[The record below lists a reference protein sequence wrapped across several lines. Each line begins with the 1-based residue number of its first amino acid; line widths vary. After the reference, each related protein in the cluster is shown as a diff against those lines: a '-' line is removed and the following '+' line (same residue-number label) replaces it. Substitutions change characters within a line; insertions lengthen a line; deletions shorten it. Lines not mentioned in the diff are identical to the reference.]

1 MIDNKINMVEEF
13 PLETMEELYTPED
26 QIIVDDE
33 EADNENQKILKRS
46 QLYWK
51 DYLEEKNY
59 NRDINK
65 MCDICIADQKAT
77 HGKVVIKCKGLA
89 DIRTELGDEL
99 VDEYEECLP
108 PEEFRKIQS
117 LYDPYAFMEE
127 FLDVDNKGKEDRRFA
142 KRWYQEM
149 AIRCVHEDTFIHL
162 FDGTYKAIKD
172 INIGEKV
179 VSYDTNKLSVNY
191 NIITNKWYSGKKE
204 VFKISLDNDSILE
217 VTKEH
222 PILIEGNTY
231 LSLEDGL
238 TIGDKVVSY
247 TEDVI
252 VLVTVIDIVSIGV
265 HNTYDIEVENDH
277 NFIANTV
284 VVHNCTAQEKNI
296 RMGRRCI
303 PHYEKVLTKDGY
315 RPISELKVGDL
326 VKSLNSKNQKFR
338 YSPITKVINNGIKVV
353 FRLTLKNGKKVE
365 CTENHPL
372 LIKTSK
378 GKQWST
384 LETGL
389 FIGHKVCY
397 RKRNKIFT
405 SELVD
410 IERVGEVLTYDI
422 SVGKDATFLVD
433 DIITHNTGKS
443 FALSLLIIHRAVM
456 AKSTS
461 GYRILIVSPFAAQT
475 EEVVDNIINICR
487 LLLDDP
493 IKSFKGSPNHEIIF
507 KTGAILKGFTASKE
521 ANSIRGQPGD
531 LLVIDECLKGST
543 LITTPTGLVPIKDV
557 RIGDTVL
564 TYLDG
569 ELVEDTVINS
579 KSTGIKT
586 VRDYTFSNGTV
597 LTGTG
602 NHPVMTPSGWGELGK
617 ASSILVP
624 KTNLY
629 TNNREEILARLY
641 GYSLGDGWLC
651 NNQAGFSGDVEGL
664 SLIRED
670 INKLYP
676 EKWNMNIYSRQTTSP
691 EYNIVGQTNSFVAG
705 KELHDALAD
714 YGLITRGRKVESIYE
729 LSPKIISGTDKVKAE
744 FLAGLFGAEGTL
756 GSEPKIGFTPKTTA
770 LALHKCEELFDSH
783 KLFMN
788 SLVTLLADLRIKST
802 LYVDAYTKSATK
814 KIVLSINNEL
824 HNHLRFLD
832 IVGVRYCGKKN
843 NIAFLTL
850 NYLKYLKTKSDLIKE
865 TIIAV
870 TADKKSGMKVKDIS
884 KKYNIT
890 KSQVTEYYSG
900 QCKGKFSRLDT
911 EYYSDWLSSNVIE
924 NELYTSVLTK
934 SEEYQEEVYNLTV
947 GSNHTYIANGLLTHN
962 CDDMPVKAMVSIMG
976 IRMGRPNVE
985 VWKSGTPKGE
995 KNLFAGDQKVTSKS
1009 FHFPSFVI
1017 PHYTDEL
1024 DADNRADLGEIGYVQ
1039 EVIAEYGAVANG
1051 VYQSDFLR
1059 RAQERPVF
1067 TTAKE
1072 VLGRRN
1078 NFIVITGVDWNGE
1091 GVGVRIITVAYNK
1104 FSPDFKIIDR
1114 QEISMIGK
1122 TQDEAVNTIIEVNR
1136 KFKVDHLY
1144 CDIGYGA
1151 YQVEAL
1157 KIFGERAFSSTP
1169 KGHPDRKLVNV
1180 IGVNFGG
1187 TTDLKDHR
1195 TGEVHKVPTKQFAV
1209 QNSVLLLEKD
1219 LISLHPKEDHVML
1232 LQMKNY
1238 IEKSRNKGRIV
1249 YTTIS
1254 KKIGDHDLDAFIFAL
1269 YGFKIEY
1276 PTIFGEASM
1285 RAMIRYGDETGT
1297 SNVDVLGADVP
1308 FISLSFGSK
1317 QNAMI
1322 GHSSRTIKGSTPG
1335 RSIVIGNIRR
1345 RDNFR

>member
-1 MIDNKINMVEEF
+1 MIDNKINMVEEY
-13 PLETMEELYTPED
+13 PLETMEELYTPD
-26 QIIVDDE
+26 NQVIIDDE

-59 NRDINK
+59 NKDINK
-65 MCDICIADQKAT
+65 MCELCIAEQKET
-77 HGKVVIKCKGLA
+77 HGKVVIKCNGLA
-89 DIRTELGDEL
+89 DVRTELGDDL
-99 VDEYEECLP
+99 VDEYEEALP
-108 PEEFRKIQS
+108 PDEFRKIQS
-117 LYDPYAFMEE
+117 LYDPYTFMEE
-127 FLDVDNKGKEDRRFA
+127 FLDIENKGKEDRRFA

-162 FDGTYKAIKD
+162 PDGTYKAIKD
-172 INIGEKV
+172 IVVGEQV
-179 VSYDTNKLSVNY
+179 VSYDVDNLLINS
-191 NIITNKWYSGKKE
+191 NIVTNKWYSGEKE
-204 VFKISLDNDSILE
+204 VFKILLSNDSILE

-222 PILIEGNTY
+222 PILTVGNVY
-231 LSLEDGL
+231 LSLEKGL
-238 TIGDKVVSY
+238 KVGDLVYTYTSNKVILTTITGI
-247 TEDVI
+247 T
-252 VLVTVIDIVSIGV
+252 SIGI

-284 VVHNCTAQEKNI
+284 IVHNCTAQEKNI
-296 RMGRRCI
+296 RMGRRCL

-315 RPISELKVGDL
+315 RPISELKIGDL
-326 VKSLNSKNQKFR
+326 VKSLNSKTQKFR
-338 YSPITKVINNGIKVV
+338 YSPVTKVINNGIKVV

-372 LIKTSK
+372 LIKTTK

-456 AKSTS
+456 AKPTS

-493 IKSFKGSPNHEIIF
+493 IKSFKGSPNHEIVF

-531 LLVIDECLKGST
+531 LLVIDECLVGST
-543 LITTPTGLVPIKDV
+543 LITTPTGLVPIKDIK
-557 RIGDTVL
+557 IGDTVL

-569 ELVEDTVINS
+569 KLIEDTVINS

-586 VRDYTFSNGTV
+586 VRDYTFSNGTT
-597 LTGTG
+597 LTGTS
-602 NHPVMTPSGWGELGK
+602 NHPVMTPEGWKELGE

-629 TNNREEILARLY
+629 
-641 GYSLGDGWLC
+641 
-651 NNQAGFSGDVEGL
+651 
-664 SLIRED
+664 
-670 INKLYP
+670 
-676 EKWNMNIYSRQTTSP
+676 
-691 EYNIVGQTNSFVAG
+691 
-705 KELHDALAD
+705 
-714 YGLITRGRKVESIYE
+714 
-729 LSPKIISGTDKVKAE
+729 
-744 FLAGLFGAEGTL
+744 
-756 GSEPKIGFTPKTTA
+756 
-770 LALHKCEELFDSH
+770 
-783 KLFMN
+783 
-788 SLVTLLADLRIKST
+788 ST
-802 LYVDAYTKSATK
+802 LVS
-814 KIVLSINNEL
+814 
-824 HNHLRFLD
+824 
-832 IVGVRYCGKKN
+832 
-843 NIAFLTL
+843 
-850 NYLKYLKTKSDLIKE
+850 
-865 TIIAV
+865 
-870 TADKKSGMKVKDIS
+870 
-884 KKYNIT
+884 
-890 KSQVTEYYSG
+890 
-900 QCKGKFSRLDT
+900 
-911 EYYSDWLSSNVIE
+911 
-924 NELYTSVLTK
+924 K
-934 SEEYQEEVYNLTV
+934 SEEYEEEVYNLTV
-947 GSNHTYIANGLLTHN
+947 GNNHTYIANGLLTHN

-1059 RAQERPVF
+1059 RAQERPMF
-1067 TTAKE
+1067 TTAKD
-1072 VLGRRN
+1072 VLSRRSN
-1078 NFIVITGVDWNGE
+1078 YIVITGVDWNGE
-1091 GVGVRIITVAYNK
+1091 GVGVRIITVAFNK
-1104 FSPDFKIIDR
+1104 FEPDFKIIDR
-1114 QEISMIGK
+1114 QEISMVGK

-1136 KFKVDHLY
+1136 KYKVDHLY

-1157 KIFGERAFSSTP
+1157 KIFGERAFSNTP

-1187 TTDLKDHR
+1187 TTDLRDHR
-1195 TGEVHKVPTKQFAV
+1195 TGEVHKIPTKQFAV
-1209 QNSVLLLEKD
+1209 QNSVILLEKD
-1219 LISLHPKEDHVML
+1219 LISLHTKEDHVML

-1285 RAMIRYGDETGT
+1285 RAMMRYGDETSA
-1297 SNVDVLGADVP
+1297 SNIDVLGADVP
-1308 FISLSFGSK
+1308 FVSLSFGSR
-1317 QNAMI
+1317 QNAI
-1322 GHSSRTIKGSTPG
+1322 VGNSNRTVKGSAPK
-1335 RSIVIGNIRR
+1335 RSVSIGNIRR

>member
-13 PLETMEELYTPED
+13 PLETMEDLYTPVD
-26 QIIVDDE
+26 QIIIDDE
-33 EADNENQKILKRS
+33 EAENENQRVLKRS

-59 NRDINK
+59 NKDISK

-77 HGKVVIKCKGLA
+77 HGKVVIKCNGLA
-89 DIRTELGDEL
+89 DVRTELGDAL
-99 VDEYEECLP
+99 VDEYQDALP
-108 PEEFRKIQS
+108 PEEFRKIEA

-127 FLDVDNKGKEDRRFA
+127 FLDIENKGKEDRRFA

-149 AIRCVHEDTFIHL
+149 AIRCLHEDTFVHL
-162 FDGTYKAIKD
+162 ADGTYKAIKD
-172 INIGEKV
+172 ITIGEQV
-179 VSYDTNKLSVNY
+179 VSYQTDSSIVNS
-191 NIITNKWYSGKKE
+191 NTVTNKWYSGEKE
-204 VFKISLDNDSILE
+204 VFKISLSNDSILE

-222 PILIEGNTY
+222 PVLVEGNTY
-231 LSLEDGL
+231 LSLEEGL
-238 TIGDKVVSY
+238 DVGYNVYTYTEDKVVLASILS
-247 TEDVI
+247 I
-252 VLVTVIDIVSIGV
+252 VNIGI
-265 HNTYDIEVENDH
+265 HKTYDIEVENDH

-284 VVHNCTAQEKNI
+284 IVHNCTAQEKNI

-315 RPISELKVGDL
+315 RPISDLKVGDQ
-326 VKSLNSKNQKFR
+326 VKSFNSKNQNFR
-338 YSPITKVINNGIKVV
+338 YSPVTKVINNGIKTV
-353 FRLTLKNGKKVE
+353 FKLTLKNGKKVE

-372 LIKTSK
+372 LIKTAK
-378 GKQWST
+378 GKIWST

-389 FIGHKVCY
+389 FIGNKVCY
-397 RKRNKIFT
+397 RKRNKVFT

-410 IERVGEVLTYDI
+410 IEKVGEVLTYDI

-493 IKSFKGSPNHEIIF
+493 IQSFKGSPNHEIIF

-531 LLVIDECLKGST
+531 LLVIDECLVGST
-543 LITTPTGLVPIKDV
+543 LITTPTGLVPIKDIK
-557 RIGDTVL
+557 IGDTVL

-569 ELVEDTVINS
+569 KLIEDTVINS

-597 LTGTG
+597 LTGTN
-602 NHPVMTPSGWGELGK
+602 NHPVMTPKGWKELGE
-617 ASSILVP
+617 ATSILIP
-624 KTNLY
+624 ETNLY
-629 TNNREEILARLY
+629 T
-641 GYSLGDGWLC
+641 
-651 NNQAGFSGDVEGL
+651 
-664 SLIRED
+664 
-670 INKLYP
+670 
-676 EKWNMNIYSRQTTSP
+676 
-691 EYNIVGQTNSFVAG
+691 
-705 KELHDALAD
+705 
-714 YGLITRGRKVESIYE
+714 
-729 LSPKIISGTDKVKAE
+729 
-744 FLAGLFGAEGTL
+744 TL
-756 GSEPKIGFTPKTTA
+756 VS
-770 LALHKCEELFDSH
+770 
-783 KLFMN
+783 
-788 SLVTLLADLRIKST
+788 
-802 LYVDAYTKSATK
+802 
-814 KIVLSINNEL
+814 
-824 HNHLRFLD
+824 
-832 IVGVRYCGKKN
+832 
-843 NIAFLTL
+843 
-850 NYLKYLKTKSDLIKE
+850 
-865 TIIAV
+865 
-870 TADKKSGMKVKDIS
+870 
-884 KKYNIT
+884 
-890 KSQVTEYYSG
+890 
-900 QCKGKFSRLDT
+900 
-911 EYYSDWLSSNVIE
+911 
-924 NELYTSVLTK
+924 K

-947 GSNHTYIANGLLTHN
+947 GNNHTYIANGLLTHN

-995 KNLFAGDQKVTSKS
+995 KNLFAGDQKITSKS

-1039 EVIAEYGAVANG
+1039 EVIAEYSAVANG

-1114 QEISMIGK
+1114 QEISMVGK

-1157 KIFGERAFSSTP
+1157 KIFGERAYATTP

-1187 TTDLKDHR
+1187 TTDLRDHR

-1285 RAMIRYGDETGT
+1285 RAMIRYGDETGA
-1297 SNVDVLGADVP
+1297 SNVDVIGADVP
-1308 FISLSFGSK
+1308 FVSLSFGSR
-1317 QNAMI
+1317 QNTML
-1322 GHSSRTIKGSTPG
+1322 GHSSRTIKGSAPG
-1335 RSIVIGNIRR
+1335 RSAAIGTIRR

>member
-162 FDGTYKAIKD
+162 FDSTYKAIKD

-191 NIITNKWYSGKKE
+191 NIITNKWYSGEKE

-531 LLVIDECLKGST
+531 LLVIDECLVGST
-543 LITTPTGLVPIKDV
+543 LITTPTGLVPIKDIK
-557 RIGDTVL
+557 IGDTVL

-569 ELVEDTVINS
+569 KLVEDTVINS
-579 KSTGIKT
+579 KSTGVKT
-586 VRDYTFSNGTV
+586 VRDYTFSNGTI
-597 LTGTG
+597 LTGTS
-602 NHPVMTPSGWGELGK
+602 NHPVMTPEGWKELGE
-617 ASSILVP
+617 AVSILIP
-624 KTNLY
+624 ESNLY
-629 TNNREEILARLY
+629 TTVV
-641 GYSLGDGWLC
+641 S
-651 NNQAGFSGDVEGL
+651 
-664 SLIRED
+664 
-670 INKLYP
+670 
-676 EKWNMNIYSRQTTSP
+676 
-691 EYNIVGQTNSFVAG
+691 
-705 KELHDALAD
+705 
-714 YGLITRGRKVESIYE
+714 
-729 LSPKIISGTDKVKAE
+729 
-744 FLAGLFGAEGTL
+744 
-756 GSEPKIGFTPKTTA
+756 
-770 LALHKCEELFDSH
+770 
-783 KLFMN
+783 
-788 SLVTLLADLRIKST
+788 
-802 LYVDAYTKSATK
+802 
-814 KIVLSINNEL
+814 
-824 HNHLRFLD
+824 
-832 IVGVRYCGKKN
+832 
-843 NIAFLTL
+843 
-850 NYLKYLKTKSDLIKE
+850 
-865 TIIAV
+865 
-870 TADKKSGMKVKDIS
+870 
-884 KKYNIT
+884 
-890 KSQVTEYYSG
+890 
-900 QCKGKFSRLDT
+900 
-911 EYYSDWLSSNVIE
+911 
-924 NELYTSVLTK
+924 K
-934 SEEYQEEVYNLTV
+934 SEEYKEEVYNLTV
-947 GSNHTYIANGLLTHN
+947 GNNHTYIANGLLTHN

-995 KNLFAGDQKVTSKS
+995 KNLFAGDQKVTPKS

-1024 DADNRADLGEIGYVQ
+1024 DGDNRADLGEIGYVQ

-1335 RSIVIGNIRR
+1335 RSVAIGNIRR

>member
-162 FDGTYKAIKD
+162 FDSTYKAIKD

-531 LLVIDECLKGST
+531 LLVIDECLVGST
-543 LITTPTGLVPIKDV
+543 LITTPTGLVPIKDIK
-557 RIGDTVL
+557 IGDTVL

-569 ELVEDTVINS
+569 KLVEDTVINS
-579 KSTGIKT
+579 RSTGVKT
-586 VRDYTFSNGTV
+586 VRDYTFSNGTI
-597 LTGTG
+597 LTGTS
-602 NHPVMTPSGWGELGK
+602 NHPVMTPEGWKDLGE
-617 ASSILVP
+617 AVSILIP
-624 KTNLY
+624 ESNLY
-629 TNNREEILARLY
+629 TTVV
-641 GYSLGDGWLC
+641 S
-651 NNQAGFSGDVEGL
+651 
-664 SLIRED
+664 
-670 INKLYP
+670 
-676 EKWNMNIYSRQTTSP
+676 
-691 EYNIVGQTNSFVAG
+691 
-705 KELHDALAD
+705 
-714 YGLITRGRKVESIYE
+714 
-729 LSPKIISGTDKVKAE
+729 
-744 FLAGLFGAEGTL
+744 
-756 GSEPKIGFTPKTTA
+756 
-770 LALHKCEELFDSH
+770 
-783 KLFMN
+783 
-788 SLVTLLADLRIKST
+788 
-802 LYVDAYTKSATK
+802 
-814 KIVLSINNEL
+814 
-824 HNHLRFLD
+824 
-832 IVGVRYCGKKN
+832 
-843 NIAFLTL
+843 
-850 NYLKYLKTKSDLIKE
+850 
-865 TIIAV
+865 
-870 TADKKSGMKVKDIS
+870 
-884 KKYNIT
+884 
-890 KSQVTEYYSG
+890 
-900 QCKGKFSRLDT
+900 
-911 EYYSDWLSSNVIE
+911 
-924 NELYTSVLTK
+924 K
-934 SEEYQEEVYNLTV
+934 SEEYKEEVYNLTV
-947 GSNHTYIANGLLTHN
+947 GNNHTYIANGLLTHN

-1335 RSIVIGNIRR
+1335 RSVAIGNIRR

>member
-531 LLVIDECLKGST
+531 LLVIDEC
-543 LITTPTGLVPIKDV
+543 
-557 RIGDTVL
+557 
-564 TYLDG
+564 
-569 ELVEDTVINS
+569 
-579 KSTGIKT
+579 
-586 VRDYTFSNGTV
+586 
-597 LTGTG
+597 
-602 NHPVMTPSGWGELGK
+602 
-617 ASSILVP
+617 
-624 KTNLY
+624 
-629 TNNREEILARLY
+629 
-641 GYSLGDGWLC
+641 
-651 NNQAGFSGDVEGL
+651 
-664 SLIRED
+664 
-670 INKLYP
+670 
-676 EKWNMNIYSRQTTSP
+676 
-691 EYNIVGQTNSFVAG
+691 
-705 KELHDALAD
+705 
-714 YGLITRGRKVESIYE
+714 
-729 LSPKIISGTDKVKAE
+729 
-744 FLAGLFGAEGTL
+744 
-756 GSEPKIGFTPKTTA
+756 
-770 LALHKCEELFDSH
+770 
-783 KLFMN
+783 
-788 SLVTLLADLRIKST
+788 
-802 LYVDAYTKSATK
+802 
-814 KIVLSINNEL
+814 
-824 HNHLRFLD
+824 
-832 IVGVRYCGKKN
+832 
-843 NIAFLTL
+843 
-850 NYLKYLKTKSDLIKE
+850 
-865 TIIAV
+865 
-870 TADKKSGMKVKDIS
+870 
-884 KKYNIT
+884 
-890 KSQVTEYYSG
+890 
-900 QCKGKFSRLDT
+900 
-911 EYYSDWLSSNVIE
+911 
-924 NELYTSVLTK
+924 
-934 SEEYQEEVYNLTV
+934 
-947 GSNHTYIANGLLTHN
+947 
-962 CDDMPVKAMVSIMG
+962 DDMPVKAMVSIMG

-995 KNLFAGDQKVTSKS
+995 KNLFDGDQKVTSKS

>member
-531 LLVIDECLKGST
+531 LLVIDEC
-543 LITTPTGLVPIKDV
+543 
-557 RIGDTVL
+557 
-564 TYLDG
+564 
-569 ELVEDTVINS
+569 
-579 KSTGIKT
+579 
-586 VRDYTFSNGTV
+586 
-597 LTGTG
+597 
-602 NHPVMTPSGWGELGK
+602 
-617 ASSILVP
+617 
-624 KTNLY
+624 
-629 TNNREEILARLY
+629 
-641 GYSLGDGWLC
+641 
-651 NNQAGFSGDVEGL
+651 
-664 SLIRED
+664 
-670 INKLYP
+670 
-676 EKWNMNIYSRQTTSP
+676 
-691 EYNIVGQTNSFVAG
+691 
-705 KELHDALAD
+705 
-714 YGLITRGRKVESIYE
+714 
-729 LSPKIISGTDKVKAE
+729 
-744 FLAGLFGAEGTL
+744 
-756 GSEPKIGFTPKTTA
+756 
-770 LALHKCEELFDSH
+770 
-783 KLFMN
+783 
-788 SLVTLLADLRIKST
+788 
-802 LYVDAYTKSATK
+802 
-814 KIVLSINNEL
+814 
-824 HNHLRFLD
+824 
-832 IVGVRYCGKKN
+832 
-843 NIAFLTL
+843 
-850 NYLKYLKTKSDLIKE
+850 
-865 TIIAV
+865 
-870 TADKKSGMKVKDIS
+870 
-884 KKYNIT
+884 
-890 KSQVTEYYSG
+890 
-900 QCKGKFSRLDT
+900 
-911 EYYSDWLSSNVIE
+911 
-924 NELYTSVLTK
+924 
-934 SEEYQEEVYNLTV
+934 
-947 GSNHTYIANGLLTHN
+947 
-962 CDDMPVKAMVSIMG
+962 DDMPVKAMVSIMG

-1335 RSIVIGNIRR
+1335 RSVAIGNIRR

>member
-162 FDGTYKAIKD
+162 FDGTYKAIKN

-179 VSYDTNKLSVNY
+179 VSYDTNRLSVNY

-531 LLVIDECLKGST
+531 LLVIDE
-543 LITTPTGLVPIKDV
+543 
-557 RIGDTVL
+557 
-564 TYLDG
+564 
-569 ELVEDTVINS
+569 
-579 KSTGIKT
+579 
-586 VRDYTFSNGTV
+586 
-597 LTGTG
+597 
-602 NHPVMTPSGWGELGK
+602 
-617 ASSILVP
+617 
-624 KTNLY
+624 
-629 TNNREEILARLY
+629 
-641 GYSLGDGWLC
+641 
-651 NNQAGFSGDVEGL
+651 
-664 SLIRED
+664 
-670 INKLYP
+670 
-676 EKWNMNIYSRQTTSP
+676 
-691 EYNIVGQTNSFVAG
+691 
-705 KELHDALAD
+705 
-714 YGLITRGRKVESIYE
+714 
-729 LSPKIISGTDKVKAE
+729 
-744 FLAGLFGAEGTL
+744 
-756 GSEPKIGFTPKTTA
+756 
-770 LALHKCEELFDSH
+770 
-783 KLFMN
+783 
-788 SLVTLLADLRIKST
+788 
-802 LYVDAYTKSATK
+802 
-814 KIVLSINNEL
+814 
-824 HNHLRFLD
+824 
-832 IVGVRYCGKKN
+832 
-843 NIAFLTL
+843 
-850 NYLKYLKTKSDLIKE
+850 
-865 TIIAV
+865 
-870 TADKKSGMKVKDIS
+870 
-884 KKYNIT
+884 
-890 KSQVTEYYSG
+890 
-900 QCKGKFSRLDT
+900 
-911 EYYSDWLSSNVIE
+911 
-924 NELYTSVLTK
+924 
-934 SEEYQEEVYNLTV
+934 
-947 GSNHTYIANGLLTHN
+947 

-1322 GHSSRTIKGSTPG
+1322 GHSSRAIKGSNPG

>member
-162 FDGTYKAIKD
+162 FDGTYKSIKD

-338 YSPITKVINNGIKVV
+338 SSPITKVINNGIKVV

-531 LLVIDECLKGST
+531 LLVIDEC
-543 LITTPTGLVPIKDV
+543 
-557 RIGDTVL
+557 
-564 TYLDG
+564 
-569 ELVEDTVINS
+569 
-579 KSTGIKT
+579 
-586 VRDYTFSNGTV
+586 
-597 LTGTG
+597 
-602 NHPVMTPSGWGELGK
+602 
-617 ASSILVP
+617 
-624 KTNLY
+624 
-629 TNNREEILARLY
+629 
-641 GYSLGDGWLC
+641 
-651 NNQAGFSGDVEGL
+651 
-664 SLIRED
+664 
-670 INKLYP
+670 
-676 EKWNMNIYSRQTTSP
+676 
-691 EYNIVGQTNSFVAG
+691 
-705 KELHDALAD
+705 
-714 YGLITRGRKVESIYE
+714 
-729 LSPKIISGTDKVKAE
+729 
-744 FLAGLFGAEGTL
+744 
-756 GSEPKIGFTPKTTA
+756 
-770 LALHKCEELFDSH
+770 
-783 KLFMN
+783 
-788 SLVTLLADLRIKST
+788 
-802 LYVDAYTKSATK
+802 
-814 KIVLSINNEL
+814 
-824 HNHLRFLD
+824 
-832 IVGVRYCGKKN
+832 
-843 NIAFLTL
+843 
-850 NYLKYLKTKSDLIKE
+850 
-865 TIIAV
+865 
-870 TADKKSGMKVKDIS
+870 
-884 KKYNIT
+884 
-890 KSQVTEYYSG
+890 
-900 QCKGKFSRLDT
+900 
-911 EYYSDWLSSNVIE
+911 
-924 NELYTSVLTK
+924 
-934 SEEYQEEVYNLTV
+934 
-947 GSNHTYIANGLLTHN
+947 
-962 CDDMPVKAMVSIMG
+962 DDMPVKAMVSIMG

-995 KNLFAGDQKVTSKS
+995 KN
-1009 FHFPSFVI
+1009 
-1017 PHYTDEL
+1017 
-1024 DADNRADLGEIGYVQ
+1024 
-1039 EVIAEYGAVANG
+1039 
-1051 VYQSDFLR
+1051 
-1059 RAQERPVF
+1059 
-1067 TTAKE
+1067 
-1072 VLGRRN
+1072 
-1078 NFIVITGVDWNGE
+1078 
-1091 GVGVRIITVAYNK
+1091 
-1104 FSPDFKIIDR
+1104 
-1114 QEISMIGK
+1114 
-1122 TQDEAVNTIIEVNR
+1122 
-1136 KFKVDHLY
+1136 
-1144 CDIGYGA
+1144 
-1151 YQVEAL
+1151 
-1157 KIFGERAFSSTP
+1157 
-1169 KGHPDRKLVNV
+1169 
-1180 IGVNFGG
+1180 
-1187 TTDLKDHR
+1187 
-1195 TGEVHKVPTKQFAV
+1195 
-1209 QNSVLLLEKD
+1209 
-1219 LISLHPKEDHVML
+1219 
-1232 LQMKNY
+1232 
-1238 IEKSRNKGRIV
+1238 
-1249 YTTIS
+1249 
-1254 KKIGDHDLDAFIFAL
+1254 
-1269 YGFKIEY
+1269 
-1276 PTIFGEASM
+1276 
-1285 RAMIRYGDETGT
+1285 
-1297 SNVDVLGADVP
+1297 
-1308 FISLSFGSK
+1308 
-1317 QNAMI
+1317 
-1322 GHSSRTIKGSTPG
+1322 
-1335 RSIVIGNIRR
+1335 
-1345 RDNFR
+1345 

>member
-162 FDGTYKAIKD
+162 SDGTYKAIKD

-191 NIITNKWYSGKKE
+191 NIITNKWYSGEKE

-531 LLVIDECLKGST
+531 LLVIDECLVGST
-543 LITTPTGLVPIKDV
+543 LITTPTGLVPIKDIK
-557 RIGDTVL
+557 IGDTVL

-569 ELVEDTVINS
+569 KLVEDTVINS
-579 KSTGIKT
+579 RSTGVKT

-597 LTGTG
+597 LTGTS
-602 NHPVMTPSGWGELGK
+602 NHPVMTPEGWKDLGE
-617 ASSILVP
+617 AVSILIP
-624 KTNLY
+624 ESNLY
-629 TNNREEILARLY
+629 TTVV
-641 GYSLGDGWLC
+641 S
-651 NNQAGFSGDVEGL
+651 
-664 SLIRED
+664 
-670 INKLYP
+670 
-676 EKWNMNIYSRQTTSP
+676 
-691 EYNIVGQTNSFVAG
+691 
-705 KELHDALAD
+705 
-714 YGLITRGRKVESIYE
+714 
-729 LSPKIISGTDKVKAE
+729 
-744 FLAGLFGAEGTL
+744 
-756 GSEPKIGFTPKTTA
+756 
-770 LALHKCEELFDSH
+770 
-783 KLFMN
+783 
-788 SLVTLLADLRIKST
+788 
-802 LYVDAYTKSATK
+802 
-814 KIVLSINNEL
+814 
-824 HNHLRFLD
+824 
-832 IVGVRYCGKKN
+832 
-843 NIAFLTL
+843 
-850 NYLKYLKTKSDLIKE
+850 
-865 TIIAV
+865 
-870 TADKKSGMKVKDIS
+870 
-884 KKYNIT
+884 
-890 KSQVTEYYSG
+890 
-900 QCKGKFSRLDT
+900 
-911 EYYSDWLSSNVIE
+911 
-924 NELYTSVLTK
+924 K

-1322 GHSSRTIKGSTPG
+1322 GHSSRAIKGSNPG

>member
-162 FDGTYKAIKD
+162 FDSTYKAIKD

-238 TIGDKVVSY
+238 TIGDKIVSY

-531 LLVIDECLKGST
+531 LLVIDECLVGST
-543 LITTPTGLVPIKDV
+543 LITTPTGLVPIKDIK
-557 RIGDTVL
+557 IGDTVL

-569 ELVEDTVINS
+569 KLVEDTVINS
-579 KSTGIKT
+579 KSTGVKT
-586 VRDYTFSNGTV
+586 VRDYTFSNGTI
-597 LTGTG
+597 LTGTS
-602 NHPVMTPSGWGELGK
+602 NHPVMTPEGWKELGE
-617 ASSILVP
+617 AVSILIP
-624 KTNLY
+624 ESNLY
-629 TNNREEILARLY
+629 TTVV
-641 GYSLGDGWLC
+641 S
-651 NNQAGFSGDVEGL
+651 
-664 SLIRED
+664 
-670 INKLYP
+670 
-676 EKWNMNIYSRQTTSP
+676 
-691 EYNIVGQTNSFVAG
+691 
-705 KELHDALAD
+705 
-714 YGLITRGRKVESIYE
+714 
-729 LSPKIISGTDKVKAE
+729 
-744 FLAGLFGAEGTL
+744 
-756 GSEPKIGFTPKTTA
+756 
-770 LALHKCEELFDSH
+770 
-783 KLFMN
+783 
-788 SLVTLLADLRIKST
+788 
-802 LYVDAYTKSATK
+802 
-814 KIVLSINNEL
+814 
-824 HNHLRFLD
+824 
-832 IVGVRYCGKKN
+832 
-843 NIAFLTL
+843 
-850 NYLKYLKTKSDLIKE
+850 
-865 TIIAV
+865 
-870 TADKKSGMKVKDIS
+870 
-884 KKYNIT
+884 
-890 KSQVTEYYSG
+890 
-900 QCKGKFSRLDT
+900 
-911 EYYSDWLSSNVIE
+911 
-924 NELYTSVLTK
+924 K
-934 SEEYQEEVYNLTV
+934 SEEYKEEVYNLTV
-947 GSNHTYIANGLLTHN
+947 GNNHTYIANGLLTHN

-1335 RSIVIGNIRR
+1335 RSVAIGNIRR

>member
-179 VSYDTNKLSVNY
+179 VSYDTNRLSVNY

-531 LLVIDECLKGST
+531 LLVIDE
-543 LITTPTGLVPIKDV
+543 
-557 RIGDTVL
+557 
-564 TYLDG
+564 
-569 ELVEDTVINS
+569 
-579 KSTGIKT
+579 
-586 VRDYTFSNGTV
+586 
-597 LTGTG
+597 
-602 NHPVMTPSGWGELGK
+602 
-617 ASSILVP
+617 
-624 KTNLY
+624 
-629 TNNREEILARLY
+629 
-641 GYSLGDGWLC
+641 
-651 NNQAGFSGDVEGL
+651 
-664 SLIRED
+664 
-670 INKLYP
+670 
-676 EKWNMNIYSRQTTSP
+676 
-691 EYNIVGQTNSFVAG
+691 
-705 KELHDALAD
+705 
-714 YGLITRGRKVESIYE
+714 
-729 LSPKIISGTDKVKAE
+729 
-744 FLAGLFGAEGTL
+744 
-756 GSEPKIGFTPKTTA
+756 
-770 LALHKCEELFDSH
+770 
-783 KLFMN
+783 
-788 SLVTLLADLRIKST
+788 
-802 LYVDAYTKSATK
+802 
-814 KIVLSINNEL
+814 
-824 HNHLRFLD
+824 
-832 IVGVRYCGKKN
+832 
-843 NIAFLTL
+843 
-850 NYLKYLKTKSDLIKE
+850 
-865 TIIAV
+865 
-870 TADKKSGMKVKDIS
+870 
-884 KKYNIT
+884 
-890 KSQVTEYYSG
+890 
-900 QCKGKFSRLDT
+900 
-911 EYYSDWLSSNVIE
+911 
-924 NELYTSVLTK
+924 
-934 SEEYQEEVYNLTV
+934 
-947 GSNHTYIANGLLTHN
+947 

-1322 GHSSRTIKGSTPG
+1322 GHSSRAIKGSNPG

>member
-531 LLVIDECLKGST
+531 LLVIDECLVGST
-543 LITTPTGLVPIKDV
+543 LITTPTGLVPIKDIK
-557 RIGDTVL
+557 IGDTVL

-569 ELVEDTVINS
+569 KLVEDTVINS
-579 KSTGIKT
+579 RSTGVKT
-586 VRDYTFSNGTV
+586 VRDYTFSNGTI
-597 LTGTG
+597 LTGTS
-602 NHPVMTPSGWGELGK
+602 NHPVMTPEGWKDLGE
-617 ASSILVP
+617 AVSILIP
-624 KTNLY
+624 ESNLY
-629 TNNREEILARLY
+629 TTVV
-641 GYSLGDGWLC
+641 S
-651 NNQAGFSGDVEGL
+651 
-664 SLIRED
+664 
-670 INKLYP
+670 
-676 EKWNMNIYSRQTTSP
+676 
-691 EYNIVGQTNSFVAG
+691 
-705 KELHDALAD
+705 
-714 YGLITRGRKVESIYE
+714 
-729 LSPKIISGTDKVKAE
+729 
-744 FLAGLFGAEGTL
+744 
-756 GSEPKIGFTPKTTA
+756 
-770 LALHKCEELFDSH
+770 
-783 KLFMN
+783 
-788 SLVTLLADLRIKST
+788 
-802 LYVDAYTKSATK
+802 
-814 KIVLSINNEL
+814 
-824 HNHLRFLD
+824 
-832 IVGVRYCGKKN
+832 
-843 NIAFLTL
+843 
-850 NYLKYLKTKSDLIKE
+850 
-865 TIIAV
+865 
-870 TADKKSGMKVKDIS
+870 
-884 KKYNIT
+884 
-890 KSQVTEYYSG
+890 
-900 QCKGKFSRLDT
+900 
-911 EYYSDWLSSNVIE
+911 
-924 NELYTSVLTK
+924 K
-934 SEEYQEEVYNLTV
+934 SEEYKEEVYNLTV
-947 GSNHTYIANGLLTHN
+947 GNNHTYIANGLLTHN

-1157 KIFGERAFSSTP
+1157 KIFGERAFSTTP

-1335 RSIVIGNIRR
+1335 RSVAIGNIRR

>member
-531 LLVIDECLKGST
+531 LLVIDECLVGST
-543 LITTPTGLVPIKDV
+543 LITTPTGLVPIKDIK
-557 RIGDTVL
+557 IGDTVL

-569 ELVEDTVINS
+569 KLVEDTVINS
-579 KSTGIKT
+579 RSTGVKT
-586 VRDYTFSNGTV
+586 VRDYTFSNGTI
-597 LTGTG
+597 LTGTS
-602 NHPVMTPSGWGELGK
+602 NHPVMTPEGWKDLGE
-617 ASSILVP
+617 AVSSLIP
-624 KTNLY
+624 ESNLY
-629 TNNREEILARLY
+629 TTVV
-641 GYSLGDGWLC
+641 S
-651 NNQAGFSGDVEGL
+651 
-664 SLIRED
+664 
-670 INKLYP
+670 
-676 EKWNMNIYSRQTTSP
+676 
-691 EYNIVGQTNSFVAG
+691 
-705 KELHDALAD
+705 
-714 YGLITRGRKVESIYE
+714 
-729 LSPKIISGTDKVKAE
+729 
-744 FLAGLFGAEGTL
+744 
-756 GSEPKIGFTPKTTA
+756 
-770 LALHKCEELFDSH
+770 
-783 KLFMN
+783 
-788 SLVTLLADLRIKST
+788 
-802 LYVDAYTKSATK
+802 
-814 KIVLSINNEL
+814 
-824 HNHLRFLD
+824 
-832 IVGVRYCGKKN
+832 
-843 NIAFLTL
+843 
-850 NYLKYLKTKSDLIKE
+850 
-865 TIIAV
+865 
-870 TADKKSGMKVKDIS
+870 
-884 KKYNIT
+884 
-890 KSQVTEYYSG
+890 
-900 QCKGKFSRLDT
+900 
-911 EYYSDWLSSNVIE
+911 
-924 NELYTSVLTK
+924 K
-934 SEEYQEEVYNLTV
+934 SEEYKEEVYNLTV
-947 GSNHTYIANGLLTHN
+947 GNNHTYIANGLLTHN

-1335 RSIVIGNIRR
+1335 RSVAIGNIRR

>member
-162 FDGTYKAIKD
+162 FDGTYKAIKN

-531 LLVIDECLKGST
+531 LLVIDEC
-543 LITTPTGLVPIKDV
+543 
-557 RIGDTVL
+557 
-564 TYLDG
+564 
-569 ELVEDTVINS
+569 
-579 KSTGIKT
+579 
-586 VRDYTFSNGTV
+586 
-597 LTGTG
+597 
-602 NHPVMTPSGWGELGK
+602 
-617 ASSILVP
+617 
-624 KTNLY
+624 
-629 TNNREEILARLY
+629 
-641 GYSLGDGWLC
+641 
-651 NNQAGFSGDVEGL
+651 
-664 SLIRED
+664 
-670 INKLYP
+670 
-676 EKWNMNIYSRQTTSP
+676 
-691 EYNIVGQTNSFVAG
+691 
-705 KELHDALAD
+705 
-714 YGLITRGRKVESIYE
+714 
-729 LSPKIISGTDKVKAE
+729 
-744 FLAGLFGAEGTL
+744 
-756 GSEPKIGFTPKTTA
+756 
-770 LALHKCEELFDSH
+770 
-783 KLFMN
+783 
-788 SLVTLLADLRIKST
+788 
-802 LYVDAYTKSATK
+802 
-814 KIVLSINNEL
+814 
-824 HNHLRFLD
+824 
-832 IVGVRYCGKKN
+832 
-843 NIAFLTL
+843 
-850 NYLKYLKTKSDLIKE
+850 
-865 TIIAV
+865 
-870 TADKKSGMKVKDIS
+870 
-884 KKYNIT
+884 
-890 KSQVTEYYSG
+890 
-900 QCKGKFSRLDT
+900 
-911 EYYSDWLSSNVIE
+911 
-924 NELYTSVLTK
+924 
-934 SEEYQEEVYNLTV
+934 
-947 GSNHTYIANGLLTHN
+947 
-962 CDDMPVKAMVSIMG
+962 DDMPVKAMVSIMG

-1322 GHSSRTIKGSTPG
+1322 GHSSRAIKGSNPG

>member
-252 VLVTVIDIVSIGV
+252 VLVTVIAIVSIGV

-277 NFIANTV
+277 NFIANTI

-531 LLVIDECLKGST
+531 LLVIDECLVGST
-543 LITTPTGLVPIKDV
+543 LITTPTGLVPIKDIK
-557 RIGDTVL
+557 IGDTVL

-569 ELVEDTVINS
+569 KLVEDTVINS
-579 KSTGIKT
+579 KSTGVKT

-597 LTGTG
+597 LTGTS
-602 NHPVMTPSGWGELGK
+602 NHPVMTPEGWKDLGE
-617 ASSILVP
+617 AVSILIP
-624 KTNLY
+624 ESNLY
-629 TNNREEILARLY
+629 TTVV
-641 GYSLGDGWLC
+641 S
-651 NNQAGFSGDVEGL
+651 
-664 SLIRED
+664 
-670 INKLYP
+670 
-676 EKWNMNIYSRQTTSP
+676 
-691 EYNIVGQTNSFVAG
+691 
-705 KELHDALAD
+705 
-714 YGLITRGRKVESIYE
+714 
-729 LSPKIISGTDKVKAE
+729 
-744 FLAGLFGAEGTL
+744 
-756 GSEPKIGFTPKTTA
+756 
-770 LALHKCEELFDSH
+770 
-783 KLFMN
+783 
-788 SLVTLLADLRIKST
+788 
-802 LYVDAYTKSATK
+802 
-814 KIVLSINNEL
+814 
-824 HNHLRFLD
+824 
-832 IVGVRYCGKKN
+832 
-843 NIAFLTL
+843 
-850 NYLKYLKTKSDLIKE
+850 
-865 TIIAV
+865 
-870 TADKKSGMKVKDIS
+870 
-884 KKYNIT
+884 
-890 KSQVTEYYSG
+890 
-900 QCKGKFSRLDT
+900 
-911 EYYSDWLSSNVIE
+911 
-924 NELYTSVLTK
+924 K

-1157 KIFGERAFSSTP
+1157 KIFGERAFSTTP

-1335 RSIVIGNIRR
+1335 RSVAIGNIRR

>member
-531 LLVIDECLKGST
+531 LLVIDEC
-543 LITTPTGLVPIKDV
+543 
-557 RIGDTVL
+557 
-564 TYLDG
+564 
-569 ELVEDTVINS
+569 
-579 KSTGIKT
+579 
-586 VRDYTFSNGTV
+586 
-597 LTGTG
+597 
-602 NHPVMTPSGWGELGK
+602 
-617 ASSILVP
+617 
-624 KTNLY
+624 
-629 TNNREEILARLY
+629 
-641 GYSLGDGWLC
+641 
-651 NNQAGFSGDVEGL
+651 
-664 SLIRED
+664 
-670 INKLYP
+670 
-676 EKWNMNIYSRQTTSP
+676 
-691 EYNIVGQTNSFVAG
+691 
-705 KELHDALAD
+705 
-714 YGLITRGRKVESIYE
+714 
-729 LSPKIISGTDKVKAE
+729 
-744 FLAGLFGAEGTL
+744 
-756 GSEPKIGFTPKTTA
+756 
-770 LALHKCEELFDSH
+770 
-783 KLFMN
+783 
-788 SLVTLLADLRIKST
+788 
-802 LYVDAYTKSATK
+802 
-814 KIVLSINNEL
+814 
-824 HNHLRFLD
+824 
-832 IVGVRYCGKKN
+832 
-843 NIAFLTL
+843 
-850 NYLKYLKTKSDLIKE
+850 
-865 TIIAV
+865 
-870 TADKKSGMKVKDIS
+870 
-884 KKYNIT
+884 
-890 KSQVTEYYSG
+890 
-900 QCKGKFSRLDT
+900 
-911 EYYSDWLSSNVIE
+911 
-924 NELYTSVLTK
+924 
-934 SEEYQEEVYNLTV
+934 
-947 GSNHTYIANGLLTHN
+947 
-962 CDDMPVKAMVSIMG
+962 DDMPVKAMVSIMG

-1157 KIFGERAFSSTP
+1157 KIFGERAFSTTP

-1335 RSIVIGNIRR
+1335 RSVAIGNIRR

>member
-433 DIITHNTGKS
+433 DVITHNTGKS
-443 FALSLLIIHRAVM
+443 FALSLLIINRAVM

-531 LLVIDECLKGST
+531 LLVIDECLVGST
-543 LITTPTGLVPIKDV
+543 LITTPTGLVPIKDIK
-557 RIGDTVL
+557 IGDTVL

-569 ELVEDTVINS
+569 KLVEDTVINS
-579 KSTGIKT
+579 RSTGVKT
-586 VRDYTFSNGTV
+586 VRDYTFSNGTI
-597 LTGTG
+597 LTGTS
-602 NHPVMTPSGWGELGK
+602 NHPVMTPEGWKDLGE
-617 ASSILVP
+617 AVSILIP
-624 KTNLY
+624 ESNLY
-629 TNNREEILARLY
+629 TTVV
-641 GYSLGDGWLC
+641 S
-651 NNQAGFSGDVEGL
+651 
-664 SLIRED
+664 
-670 INKLYP
+670 
-676 EKWNMNIYSRQTTSP
+676 
-691 EYNIVGQTNSFVAG
+691 
-705 KELHDALAD
+705 
-714 YGLITRGRKVESIYE
+714 
-729 LSPKIISGTDKVKAE
+729 
-744 FLAGLFGAEGTL
+744 
-756 GSEPKIGFTPKTTA
+756 
-770 LALHKCEELFDSH
+770 
-783 KLFMN
+783 
-788 SLVTLLADLRIKST
+788 
-802 LYVDAYTKSATK
+802 
-814 KIVLSINNEL
+814 
-824 HNHLRFLD
+824 
-832 IVGVRYCGKKN
+832 
-843 NIAFLTL
+843 
-850 NYLKYLKTKSDLIKE
+850 
-865 TIIAV
+865 
-870 TADKKSGMKVKDIS
+870 
-884 KKYNIT
+884 
-890 KSQVTEYYSG
+890 
-900 QCKGKFSRLDT
+900 
-911 EYYSDWLSSNVIE
+911 
-924 NELYTSVLTK
+924 K
-934 SEEYQEEVYNLTV
+934 SEEYKEEVYNLTV
-947 GSNHTYIANGLLTHN
+947 GNNHTYIANGLLTHN

>member
-531 LLVIDECLKGST
+531 LLVIDEC
-543 LITTPTGLVPIKDV
+543 
-557 RIGDTVL
+557 
-564 TYLDG
+564 
-569 ELVEDTVINS
+569 
-579 KSTGIKT
+579 
-586 VRDYTFSNGTV
+586 
-597 LTGTG
+597 
-602 NHPVMTPSGWGELGK
+602 
-617 ASSILVP
+617 
-624 KTNLY
+624 
-629 TNNREEILARLY
+629 
-641 GYSLGDGWLC
+641 
-651 NNQAGFSGDVEGL
+651 
-664 SLIRED
+664 
-670 INKLYP
+670 
-676 EKWNMNIYSRQTTSP
+676 
-691 EYNIVGQTNSFVAG
+691 
-705 KELHDALAD
+705 
-714 YGLITRGRKVESIYE
+714 
-729 LSPKIISGTDKVKAE
+729 
-744 FLAGLFGAEGTL
+744 
-756 GSEPKIGFTPKTTA
+756 
-770 LALHKCEELFDSH
+770 
-783 KLFMN
+783 
-788 SLVTLLADLRIKST
+788 
-802 LYVDAYTKSATK
+802 
-814 KIVLSINNEL
+814 
-824 HNHLRFLD
+824 
-832 IVGVRYCGKKN
+832 
-843 NIAFLTL
+843 
-850 NYLKYLKTKSDLIKE
+850 
-865 TIIAV
+865 
-870 TADKKSGMKVKDIS
+870 
-884 KKYNIT
+884 
-890 KSQVTEYYSG
+890 
-900 QCKGKFSRLDT
+900 
-911 EYYSDWLSSNVIE
+911 
-924 NELYTSVLTK
+924 
-934 SEEYQEEVYNLTV
+934 
-947 GSNHTYIANGLLTHN
+947 
-962 CDDMPVKAMVSIMG
+962 DDMPVKAMVSIMG

-1322 GHSSRTIKGSTPG
+1322 GHSSRAIKGSNPG

>member
-531 LLVIDECLKGST
+531 LLVIDEC
-543 LITTPTGLVPIKDV
+543 
-557 RIGDTVL
+557 
-564 TYLDG
+564 
-569 ELVEDTVINS
+569 
-579 KSTGIKT
+579 
-586 VRDYTFSNGTV
+586 
-597 LTGTG
+597 
-602 NHPVMTPSGWGELGK
+602 
-617 ASSILVP
+617 
-624 KTNLY
+624 
-629 TNNREEILARLY
+629 
-641 GYSLGDGWLC
+641 
-651 NNQAGFSGDVEGL
+651 
-664 SLIRED
+664 
-670 INKLYP
+670 
-676 EKWNMNIYSRQTTSP
+676 
-691 EYNIVGQTNSFVAG
+691 
-705 KELHDALAD
+705 
-714 YGLITRGRKVESIYE
+714 
-729 LSPKIISGTDKVKAE
+729 
-744 FLAGLFGAEGTL
+744 
-756 GSEPKIGFTPKTTA
+756 
-770 LALHKCEELFDSH
+770 
-783 KLFMN
+783 
-788 SLVTLLADLRIKST
+788 
-802 LYVDAYTKSATK
+802 
-814 KIVLSINNEL
+814 
-824 HNHLRFLD
+824 
-832 IVGVRYCGKKN
+832 
-843 NIAFLTL
+843 
-850 NYLKYLKTKSDLIKE
+850 
-865 TIIAV
+865 
-870 TADKKSGMKVKDIS
+870 
-884 KKYNIT
+884 
-890 KSQVTEYYSG
+890 
-900 QCKGKFSRLDT
+900 
-911 EYYSDWLSSNVIE
+911 
-924 NELYTSVLTK
+924 
-934 SEEYQEEVYNLTV
+934 
-947 GSNHTYIANGLLTHN
+947 
-962 CDDMPVKAMVSIMG
+962 DDMPVKAMVSIMG

-1322 GHSSRTIKGSTPG
+1322 GHSSRAIKGSTPG
-1335 RSIVIGNIRR
+1335 RSVAIGNIRR